1 VVTTADSVLVVE
13 WTLQG
18 NSGGGGG
25 SSGGRARAGEAML
38 ISHRLFFEKCWRGH
52 TVGAFQTAFQF
63 NIRKRSVATATQA
76 VPVNH
81 CCTFGPATER
91 I

>member
-18 NSGGGGG
+18 NSSGGGGG
-25 SSGGRARAGEAML
+25 GGCGGGGRARAGEAML

-52 TVGAFQTAFQF
+52 TVGAFQTAFRF
-63 NIRKRSVATATQA
+63 NIRKEV
-76 VPVNH
+76 
-81 CCTFGPATER
+81 
-91 I
+91 